1 MDITF
6 TGIRYK
12 GKRRKYVRSQI
23 EREVARWLKTWVCY
37 GFLVTA
43 LFIDA
48 RPGFAQETRIRAAYS
63 AMSGSMSWVWAAKE
77 GGYFDQHGLK
87 VDLIYIGG
95 TAQLFQSML
104 AGEIG
109 FGVGGGPSIISVN
122 TQRTSIVAIAGTLNR
137 MIMKIMA
144 IPQIRSSADIRGKR
158 IAITRYGTS
167 TDFAARLFL
176 KSWGLSPEK
185 DAVIL
190 QVGSVPNIV
199 ASLQSG
205 ASQAG
210 ALSPPAHL
218 QAEKM
223 GFAELKDLSKGDIY
237 YPFTYVAVSA
247 AFLEKNRNLM
257 RPFLAASVEGI
268 RRFKTDKPFA
278 KKLIAKY
285 LRISDDKVLEETHQ
299 LFSELFERVPYV
311 KREGVTSL
319 VQILAEKDPKA
330 ETVKVDSI
338 IDNQFVRE
346 LETSGFINNLYRDK

>member
-1 MDITF
+1 MDISF

-23 EREVARWLKTWVCY
+23 EREVGRGLKTWVCY

-43 LFIDA
+43 IFTDA
-48 RPGFAQETRIRAAYS
+48 CPGFAQETRIRAAYS
-63 AMSGSMSWVWAAKE
+63 AMSGSMAWVWAAKE

-144 IPQIRSSADIRGKR
+144 IPQIKSSADIRGRR

-176 KSWGLSPEK
+176 RSWGLSPEK